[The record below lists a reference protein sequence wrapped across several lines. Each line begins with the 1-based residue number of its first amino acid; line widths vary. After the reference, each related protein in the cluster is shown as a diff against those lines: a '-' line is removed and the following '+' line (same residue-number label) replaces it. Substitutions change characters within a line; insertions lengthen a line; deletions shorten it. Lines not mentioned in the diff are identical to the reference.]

1 MFVPATPLGTREKGM
16 MGDAFY
22 SAENPPFGAI
32 FTYYLRDEIRP
43 MKKQRREREKELAKR
58 GADAFYPSWD
68 SLAAEDR
75 EEDPVV
81 VLTVTDEDGQVVRR
95 VTGPVAAGFN
105 RVAWD
110 LRYPGPHPV
119 SLKQPDELSPFGEAP
134 VGPLAAPG
142 RYFVTMAKRIDGRLA
157 PVGERVAFEATPL
170 DNATLPAQ
178 DRGAVLDFQQKTA
191 RLQRAVLGAVQ
202 AAREADNRLAHLRR
216 AVDSTPAARPE
227 LRDRTRA
234 AMDRLQELLAE
245 LTGDRV
251 RATRNE
257 PVMPSITDRLERI
270 VDSHWRSTSETP
282 QTCRRDYEIA
292 ASQFTGVLARLRT
305 LIATDL
311 TAIEAEAEAAGAPWT
326 PGRLPDWKPE

>member
-1 MFVPATPLGTREKGM
+1 
-16 MGDAFY
+16 
-22 SAENPPFGAI
+22 
-32 FTYYLRDEIRP
+32 
-43 MKKQRREREKELAKR
+43 
-58 GADAFYPSWD
+58 
-68 SLAAEDR
+68 
-75 EEDPVV
+75 
-81 VLTVTDEDGQVVRR
+81 
-95 VTGPVAAGFN
+95 
-105 RVAWD
+105 
-110 LRYPGPHPV
+110 
-119 SLKQPDELSPFGEAP
+119 
-134 VGPLAAPG
+134 
-142 RYFVTMAKRIDGRLA
+142 
-157 PVGERVAFEATPL
+157 
-170 DNATLPAQ
+170 
-178 DRGAVLDFQQKTA
+178 
-191 RLQRAVLGAVQ
+191 LQRAVLGAVQ